1 MRRRNMQF
9 FKGRFFDY
17 YMEERAAYPY
27 DRWTWSWGMVVTRAR
42 GRQDYAK
49 IGESEERPEPEKVFT
64 NLINA

>member
-1 MRRRNMQF
+1 
-9 FKGRFFDY
+9 
-17 YMEERAAYPY
+17 MEERAAYPY

-49 IGESEERPEPEKVFT
+49 IGESEERPDPEKVFT